1 MLSSDVSTDI
11 VDGHS
16 VTFPTASPHT
26 ITATLGAATTSIVI
40 QVTPSPSKAG
50 AAVLPQ
56 TGGDASAL
64 PFVVGGA
71 VALLLAGAVL
81 LSARRRTRR

>member
-1 MLSSDVSTDI
+1 MPSSDPVMRQGIPSTR
-11 VDGHS
+11 
-16 VTFPTASPHT
+16 ARRY
-26 ITATLGAATTSIVI
+26 IVI

-81 LSARRRTRR
+81 LFARRRTRR